1 MAQVTNDSL
10 QRKPKI
16 KKDGVK
22 PHIVTFIAS
31 IILTII
37 AFMATAYEVI
47 PAGFTVP
54 FIISLAIVQ
63 AAFQLLVWMHMDQK
77 GHEFARVGIVTGAA
91 VVLIVIIAFVTTV
104 W

>member
-1 MAQVTNDSL
+1 MAQVSNDAME
-10 QRKPKI
+10 RKPKI

-54 FIISLAIVQ
+54 FIIILAIVQ

-77 GHEFARVGIVTGAA
+77 GHEFARVGIVTGSA
-91 VVLIVIIAFVTTV
+91 VVLVTIIAFVTTL

>member
-1 MAQVTNDSL
+1 MAQVSNDSL

-16 KKDGVK
+16 KKEGAKV
-22 PHIVTFIAS
+22 HVVAFVAS

-54 FIISLAIVQ
+54 FIIILAIVQ
-63 AAFQLLVWMHMDQK
+63 ALFQLLVWMHMDQK
-77 GHEFARVGIVTGAA
+77 GHEFARVGILFGAVIA
-91 VVLIVIIAFVTTV
+91 ALTVLSFVTTL